1 MKSEKI
7 KVVVVD
13 DHPLVIEGLRSSLGE
28 DNTIEVVNCF
38 KNASDLFSFLKR
50 SVTNVVI
57 LDVNLPDM
65 NGVEICEKITKKYA
79 HIKVVGLSTYNDPS
93 IIKQMVK
100 NGAKGYLLKN
110 VTSKELAMAIHQ
122 IHEGQSYFSG
132 EIQKILADSI
142 FDSVAVPK
150 LTRREKE
157 ILSLVAEGI
166 TTPQIAEKLIISPLT
181 VETHRRNLIQ
191 KMGVT
196 NAAQL
201 VKMAIEQK
209 LI

>member
-1 MKSEKI
+1 MSNEKI

-13 DHPLVIEGLRSSLGE
+13 DHPLVIEGLKSSLAI
-28 DNTIEVVNCF
+28 DVNLTIVACF
-38 KNASDLFSFLKR
+38 SDARSLFSYLKR
-50 SVTNVVI
+50 SIVNVI
-57 LDVNLPDM
+57 MLDINLPDM
-65 NGVEICEKITKKYA
+65 NGVEICGYLKKKHP

-110 VTSKELAMAIHQ
+110 VTTKELTNAIKQ
-122 IHEGQSYFSG
+122 VSEGRSYFSS

-142 FDSVAVPK
+142 FDNHATPK

-157 ILSLVAEGI
+157 ILQLIANGI
-166 TTPQIAEKLIISPLT
+166 TTPKIALKLNISPLT

-191 KMGVT
+191 KMEVT

-201 VKMAIEQK
+201 VKIAIEKK